1 MKWPFYFLLLHN
13 SFLNC
18 YIRNGSSR
26 LFFSHV
32 YQFLSIL
39 LLKKFTLV
47 FNIKNQL
54 TFFNSI
60 VILITIERDETKTII
75 ISLLSLYYINENV
88 GKQISLTHFQEEEI
102 HITLMK
108 M

>member
-1 MKWPFYFLLLHN
+1 
-13 SFLNC
+13 
-18 YIRNGSSR
+18 
-26 LFFSHV
+26 
-32 YQFLSIL
+32 
-39 LLKKFTLV
+39 
-47 FNIKNQL
+47 
-54 TFFNSI
+54 